1 MDKDPDEANPRS
13 SAGHE
18 NKRLE
23 QKYLQVG
30 LTNTHI
36 RKFSLKDFF

>member
-1 MDKDPDEANPRS
+1 MDKNPDESSPRS
-13 SAGHE
+13 SAGNE

-30 LTNTHI
+30 LTHI
-36 RKFSLKDFF
+36 RKFSLKGFF